1 MRSLRHRSRIRLT
14 TALSL
19 VIFVLPALIASSA
32 QDRPTVERK
41 IKLPIADWISQGERQ
56 QIPWDVRITKP
67 ELTFQQRM
75 LITVFAEVRSD
86 YLQKRSVNRDLHFIV
101 KVADESGKW
110 LDEESYV
117 PYKLTDKMDS
127 RSDIQMET
135 ELYLKPGNYNL
146 ATIAYDSI
154 LGERSV
160 RFTRIQ
166 IDGVERDP
174 FPTLLSGVPP
184 VQFLPSPNDG
194 LVVFGGGHINLPVR
208 SQRPVQFDLIVDLSA
223 YESAAVVNQVPPPM
237 FGAPRGFPRPGMVNL
252 NRPKPKNDRAYL
264 DRLIQSAS
272 VISQMH
278 FEKGCTRVTAMD
290 VLKRRIIVPTTAEEV
305 NWQNVRK
312 NVLGPDHN
320 LVSVSDLGGKH
331 EVPSFFAMELENVM
345 KTEPQCAAESAK
357 PVHVIAILAHGVE
370 IGAGHSK
377 TKVEKSCDCE
387 VIYLKQDD
395 NHGNS
400 VDDLKGMLSP
410 LSPKILEFR
419 RPLEFRRKLA
429 DLVQAVEKAAAQ

>member
-1 MRSLRHRSRIRLT
+1 MFTVVVDT
-14 TALSL
+14 T
-19 VIFVLPALIASSA
+19 A
-32 QDRPTVERK
+32 QDRPATERK
-41 IKLPIADWISQGERQ
+41 IQLPIAEWISQGERQ
-56 QIPWDVRITKP
+56 DIPWEVRVPKP
-67 ELTFQQRM
+67 ELTFQQRT

-135 ELYLKPGNYNL
+135 GLYLKPGTFNI
-146 ATIAYDSI
+146 ATIVYDSI

-160 RFTRIQ
+160 RLTRVQ

-174 FPTLLSGVPP
+174 LPALLNGVPP
-184 VQFLPSPNDG
+184 VQFLPTPNDG
-194 LVVFGGGHINLPVR
+194 LVVFGNGHINLPVA

-223 YESAAVVNQVPPPM
+223 YENDAVASPIPPP
-237 FGAPRGFPRPGMVNL
+237 FFRAPRGFPRRENAD
-252 NRPKPKNDRAYL
+252 RPRPKNDRTYL
-264 DRLIQSAS
+264 DHLIQSAS

-290 VLKRRIIVPTTAEEV
+290 VLRRRIIVPTTAEEV

-312 NVLGPDHN
+312 NVLGPEHN

-331 EVPSFFAMELENVM
+331 EVAGFFAEELETVM
-345 KTEPQCAAESAK
+345 KAEPRCATESAK

-395 NHGNS
+395 NHGNI
-400 VDDLKGMLSP
+400 DDLKGMLSP
-410 LSPKILEFR
+410 LSPKILEYK
-419 RPLEFRRKLA
+419 RPSEFRRKLGE
-429 DLVQAVEKAAAQ
+429 LVQAVEKASAAN